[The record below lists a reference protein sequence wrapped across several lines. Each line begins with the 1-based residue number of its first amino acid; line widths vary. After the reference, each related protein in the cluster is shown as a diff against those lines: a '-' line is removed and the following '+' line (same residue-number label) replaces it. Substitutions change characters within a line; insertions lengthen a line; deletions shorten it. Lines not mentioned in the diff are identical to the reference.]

1 MKKRIRKS
9 VSLFLTLVMVF
20 SLLPMQA
27 MAEEPEGAIAPVTGQ
42 EIAGAEAEA
51 AESPIFLLQPESGS
65 HAPGESYLV
74 TWELDRTPDRLQ
86 LVREEPAGDE
96 VSFDEDEPVLVP
108 VRELDPESTEL
119 ELTAPEEETVFR
131 LRAHYGEEE
140 LLSEGFTV
148 TAEPAETGT
157 LIGSLDDPAEP
168 AGEGVLD
175 VLSDDPDAPAALPAE
190 PTPDEPQDD
199 THYFTTQPNSG
210 NVEPEGYFHVSWA
223 TNFYPWKVD
232 VVQYTGYGGYNLV
245 ASITWDLGQNMS
257 FDIPYDVAYRA
268 AISSGFFDHGFGI
281 WAYYNNGKDKIF
293 SQDFFITISPLEFV
307 SQPSGGTISAG
318 GSMTLNWETNF
329 RPSKVKIQYN
339 YHQGWK
345 TLKEIP
351 WGEAYMYN
359 MHYTLNYEDA
369 VTADWRILAF
379 YGNGDSDYITSNDF
393 PITCPGYSFTKSPTG
408 GTLNPD
414 SYFTMHWTTDFTP
427 SKIEIGYMTSDTAG
441 PSTFHPKVTLTSG
454 LSTQMNRSLS
464 YNLIS
469 QGQTWYIAAWHHT
482 NKVEYSAPFTIVSTP
497 RQFTLQPSGG
507 TLDPDSALLVRWET
521 NFTPTKIEL
530 RFRTYI
536 FSDPWELKKTIDTD
550 LARKMSLPVRYSDN
564 YYGSFSIW
572 AYYNNDDYIESEPFP
587 LHRRNHYVTT
597 PEDVLI
603 NPEESGTID
612 WETNFVPKKV
622 EIYRSGRNGSWD
634 VVTET
639 EAILTTGLG
648 KTMSY
653 PVSYDPSYNASFVG
667 SPEWYIRAWY
677 GTSDGMYVTSES
689 FKVTL
694 LSRTFSSSPSGGT
707 VIPEN
712 PLTLQWATNFT
723 PVKIVL
729 GYWNG
734 DTWVPRKTL
743 TSGLQKE
750 MSCPLSYSQAVSS
763 DNWRVRAY
771 YGTGTDDFI
780 ISNAF
785 SVAKRDLSFSSIPL
799 SGNIYPWSTRIL
811 QWTTNFEPVK
821 VEIGYLNGSSWV
833 LVDTVTSNLQMS
845 MKYVLDYAHAATS
858 NNWRI
863 RAFYGTES
871 SEYLQSG
878 SFSIE
883 ARSAYICGDNLTAA
897 FADGVLTFSGSG
909 AMYDF
914 SGEEA
919 PWKGIRTSIT
929 KVVIP
934 DGVTYIGKYAFYL
947 CTHLKEVTIPGT
959 VTVVGSSA
967 FSTCMA
973 LKTVR
978 YGGLRAQWD
987 DVSVAAS
994 NDFLTRATF
1003 SYLHK
1008 TGGIYGSNLGWI
1020 LDGERNLLII
1030 TGSGDGPSQAAGPW
1044 LNWAPY
1050 IQTIKVEG
1058 AASIWDEAFRECT
1071 GVTKVY
1077 LPDSLTYVGDRAFA
1091 DCTGITDVYY
1101 EGTIYDWDK
1110 ITIRPNND
1118 PLTDATLHTAP
1129 HQEQLTG
1136 DLSWSVDDEGLLRIW
1151 IDDDLMGD
1159 GEDTNIPDFASYT
1172 DAPWYA
1178 EYHDRIFSLCIEEGV
1193 TGIGKNAFRNLQEL
1207 YLVEIAQSVTYI
1219 GNTAFYGC
1227 SMLQETLVLP
1237 NGIASI
1243 GANAF
1248 TNCTNTEIL
1257 ILPDSVTTIGAG
1269 AFRGCS
1275 ALYKV
1280 VLPAQLQVIPQN
1292 CFLNCT
1298 RLESIEIP
1306 ATVTTVGSYAF
1317 NDCYALARQQGSVY
1331 YGGTSVQWNDIDV
1344 KNNNS
1349 YLLNAAA
1356 YHFTPEELAVNA
1368 ANFPDAN
1375 FRSYVAQSFNTDG
1388 VLVNGV
1394 AYLSEAEI
1402 AATEL
1407 EMDNEGDVTSIQ
1419 GIEYLTELTYLNLQG
1434 VPGLS
1439 YADLR
1444 QNTALTEV
1452 SIGGSL
1458 TEIRLDG
1465 LRYLQKL
1472 YLGGNRLTELDLE
1485 GLTNLKT
1492 LSIYGNLLTELD
1504 VSDFALTRLDV
1515 ENMPLT
1521 ELVLGQQPN
1530 LSCLY
1535 CYGTQLTE
1543 LDLSGCPLISQTLQS
1558 GTMTEYS
1565 SHYRFYKKINNKDCW
1580 LYIGKD
1586 MICFTDHNG
1595 LPIDAAHFPDPQF
1608 RLYVSRCFDTN
1619 RSGTL
1624 SDAEIA
1630 AVKAIDVSNSDV
1642 LSLQGIQYFTELE
1655 QLYFYATGVS
1665 QIDLS
1670 ANTGLRRLECYSSQ
1684 LTALDLS
1691 ANTALS
1697 YLDCDGSPSLTS
1709 LNVTGLTA
1717 LTYLDVS
1724 DDGLS
1729 ALDVSGCLLT
1739 YMECDH
1745 NPLTSLTLGQ
1755 QEALES
1761 LICYGVQLVKLD
1773 ISGCP
1778 KLTDVWLNGTHT
1790 EQSDFLEVANGSL
1803 GGYMELDKDVELIG
1817 VGGVPVDAE
1826 HFPDPNFRGYVSVN
1840 FDKNHSGWLSEEEIA
1855 CAQIIYCGAADIES
1869 LQGIEYF
1876 TELLELECEDNL
1888 ITALDL
1894 SANTKLTNLDCSY
1907 NELTQLSLAG
1917 LTELTW
1923 LSCEGNA
1930 LTELDLSDQQLRN
1943 LFCHNTSLS
1952 ALDLSGQTE
1961 LQKLYC
1967 YGTNISS
1974 LDLSGC
1980 PWLRTAAS
1988 EGERSET
1995 DDYAQYKFSSAI
2007 LRVNPE
2013 TEFIGID
2020 GVPVDEEH
2028 FPDPV
2033 FRAYVESELD
2043 GNHNFWLT
2051 PAEINAATVIAIPEN
2066 ASGTR
2071 SELASLQGI
2080 EAFTQLEQLEV
2091 RGAPALTSVALSG
2104 LPQLESLG
2112 FYETGLTALDVSA
2125 LTLTSLACVDGPLS
2139 ELILGEQPQLRYLSV
2154 YRTQL
2159 TALDV
2164 WESCPALTNLSCSE
2178 CPLLSSMTINDV
2190 LVELQAAGCAFEELE
2205 LYGGWLQAADL
2216 SNNTALTYLDISEN
2230 ELTALNITGD
2240 AALEAIY
2247 CGDNHLTSLDLSGN
2261 TALQKLYFNSNEI
2274 AELDVSR
2281 NTALLELDCSG
2292 NPLNTLDVSANTA
2305 LESLCCASVELGSLD
2320 LSLNTALKQLEC
2332 YNCGLTSLDLHTNT
2346 ALTYLDCDENALTE
2360 LDLSANPALS
2370 RVHVAGN
2377 ALTQLDLS
2385 ANPALTYLDA
2395 RNNASLTQLTLGSQ
2409 ETLSVLWASG
2419 TDLTTLDIGMCPI
2432 LLTLYREVTPTTYS
2446 GVMTYYKNGNRLV
2459 VDAAAQILVTMT
2471 GVCGDDLRWTL
2482 SNDGVLTIT
2491 GTGAMYN
2498 YSGSSD
2504 NLSPW
2509 YSERGRI
2516 VAVEI
2521 GEGATTIGNSAFLY
2535 CTELTDVS
2543 LPGTLKSIRS
2553 SAFSRCSVLPHL
2565 VIPDSVETIYS
2576 SVFYDCAGL
2585 EFVQLPQGLT
2595 KLESETFRGC
2605 SSLLEVNIPAG
2616 VTTIGLR
2623 CFYGCSSMT
2632 EVTIPAKVT
2641 KIDNSAFS
2649 ECTSLTE
2656 ICFKGSAPTI
2666 VDSTYAHP
2674 FNNVVANVY
2683 YPMYDETWTE
2693 EIRQNYGG
2701 TLTWIPYAPPASP
2714 GDLNR
2719 DGSVNTLDLLV
2730 MRKYLVGL
2738 PIEGIFDE
2746 AAADVNGDGSIDIL
2760 DLVRLRKVLTA

>member
-9 VSLFLTLVMVF
+9 FSLLLALVMVF
-20 SLLPMQA
+20 SLLPVQA
-27 MAEEPEGAIAPVTGQ
+27 MAEEPEGAIAPVTEQ
-42 EIAGAEAEA
+42 EPAGAGAEA

-74 TWELDRTPDRLQ
+74 TWELDRTPDRLE
-86 LVREEPAGDE
+86 LVREEPVGDG
-96 VSFDEDEPVLVP
+96 VLDVPFDEDEPVLVP

-119 ELTAPEEETVFR
+119 ELTAPEEETVF
-131 LRAHYGEEE
+131 LIRAIFGEEE

-148 TAEPAETGT
+148 TVEPAETGA
-157 LIGSLDDPAEP
+157 LIGSLVDPVEP
-168 AGEGVLD
+168 AGDGVLD
-175 VLSDDPDAPAALPAE
+175 VPSDDPDVPDALPAV
-190 PTPDEPQDD
+190 PRPDEPQDD

-245 ASITWDLGQNMS
+245 ASITWDLGQSMS

-379 YGNGDSDYITSNDF
+379 YGNGDSDYISSSDF

-497 RQFTLQPSGG
+497 RQFTLEPSGG
-507 TLDPDSALLVRWET
+507 MLDPDSAILLRWET
-521 NFTPTKIEL
+521 NFKPVKIEL
-530 RFRTYI
+530 RHQTFYSPSST
-536 FSDPWELKKTIDTD
+536 ELKLTIDTD
-550 LARKMSLPVRYSDN
+550 LARQMSLPVRYSDN
-564 YYGSFSIW
+564 YNGYFYIW
-572 AYYNNDDYIESEPFP
+572 AYYNDEEHVASESFSLFNRSRDISSPA
-587 LHRRNHYVTT
+587 
-597 PEDVLI
+597 DVSI
-603 NPEESGTID
+603 APGESSAVS
-612 WETNFVPKKV
+612 WETNFVPRKV
-622 EIYRSGRNGSWD
+622 EIYRSGRNPEWD
-634 VVTET
+634 TVTET
-639 EAILTTGLG
+639 EAVLTSGLG
-648 KTMSY
+648 KNMSY
-653 PVSYDPSYNASFVG
+653 TLSYDPGYNASFVG
-667 SPEWYIRAWY
+667 SPKWYIRAWY
-677 GTSDGMYVTSES
+677 GTSDGMYVTSEDFS
-689 FKVTL
+689 VFLV
-694 LSRTFSSSPSGGT
+694 SRKFSASPSGGT
-707 VIPEN
+707 VILEN
-712 PLTLQWATNFT
+712 PLTIQWTTNFT

-771 YGTGTDDFI
+771 YGTGTDDFVF
-780 ISNAF
+780 SNAF

-821 VEIGYLNGSSWV
+821 VEIGYLNGSDWV
-833 LVDTVTSNLQMS
+833 SRDSLTDGLQMS
-845 MKYVLDYAHAATS
+845 MKYTLDYAHAATS
-858 NNWRI
+858 DNWRI

-883 ARSAYICGDNLTAA
+883 SRSAYICGDNLTAA

-914 SGEEA
+914 SSEEA

-934 DGVTYIGKYAFYL
+934 DGVTYIGKSAFYL

-1008 TGGIYGSNLGWI
+1008 TGGLYGSNLGWI

-1030 TGSGDGPSQAAGPW
+1030 SGSGDGPSQAWSPW

-1058 AASIWDEAFRECT
+1058 AASIWEEAFRECT

-1077 LPDSLTYVGDRAFA
+1077 LPETVTLVGDRAFS

-1101 EGTIYDWDK
+1101 EGTIYDWDE

-1118 PLTDATLHTAP
+1118 PLTHATLHTAP

-1159 GEDTNIPDFASYT
+1159 GEDTNIPDFASYS
-1172 DAPWYA
+1172 DAPWYE

-1207 YLVEIAQSVTYI
+1207 YLVDIAPSVTYI

-1227 SMLQETLVLP
+1227 SMLQETLTLP
-1237 NGIASI
+1237 NGIESI

-1257 ILPDSVTTIGAG
+1257 ILPDSVSTIGAG

-1280 VLPAQLQVIPQN
+1280 VLPAQLQVIPEN

-1317 NDCYALARQQGSVY
+1317 YDCYALARVRGIVY
-1331 YGGTSVQWNDIDV
+1331 YGGTSVQWNNIDIR
-1344 KNNNS
+1344 NNNS

-1375 FRSYVAQSFNTDG
+1375 FRSYVADEFNTDG

-1402 AATEL
+1402 AATDL

-1419 GIEYLTELTYLNLQG
+1419 GIEYLTELSYLNLQG
-1434 VPGLS
+1434 VSGLS
-1439 YADLR
+1439 SADLR

-1458 TEIRLDG
+1458 TEIELDG

-1472 YLGGNRLTELDLE
+1472 FLGGNLLTELDLD
-1485 GLTNLKT
+1485 GLTNLT
-1492 LSIYGNLLTELD
+1492 QLSVYGNQLTALD

-1515 ENMPLT
+1515 ENTPLT
-1521 ELVLGQQPN
+1521 ELVLGQQPR
-1530 LSCLY
+1530 LSTLY
-1535 CYGTQLTE
+1535 CYGTQLKE
-1543 LDLSGCPLISQTLQS
+1543 LDLSGCPLMAETLQS
-1558 GTMTEYS
+1558 GTRTEYS
-1565 SHYRFYKKINNKDCW
+1565 SYYRFNKKINNKDCW

-1586 MICFTDHNG
+1586 MICFTDHDG
-1595 LPIDAAHFPDPQF
+1595 LPIDADHFPDPQF
-1608 RLYVSRCFDTN
+1608 RLYVSRSFDLN

-1624 SDAEIA
+1624 SAAEIA
-1630 AVKAIDVSNSDV
+1630 AAREIGDEDNDYG
-1642 LSLQGIQYFTELE
+1642 SLQGIEYLTNLE
-1655 QLYFYATGVS
+1655 QIL
-1665 QIDLS
+1665 ID
-1670 ANTGLRRLECYSSQ
+1670 A
-1684 LTALDLS
+1684 A
-1691 ANTALS
+1691 
-1697 YLDCDGSPSLTS
+1697 PSLTGVDLRANTRLYS
-1709 LNVTGLTA
+1709 VDFSNCGNLAELHVE
-1717 LTYLDVS
+1717 
-1724 DDGLS
+1724 GLS
-1729 ALDVSGCLLT
+1729 ALQDLFVPGNRLTELDLTGVTNLYYLDV
-1739 YMECDH
+1739 YR
-1745 NPLTSLTLGQ
+1745 NPLSVLDLGEQPELCRLLCYGTQITSLDLR
-1755 QEALES
+1755 
-1761 LICYGVQLVKLD
+1761 
-1773 ISGCP
+1773 GCP
-1778 KLTDVWLNGTHT
+1778 KLLSTLAVGTRTETEDYVQYLTGYTTGWLR
-1790 EQSDFLEVANGSL
+1790 V
-1803 GGYMELDKDVELIG
+1803 DKDMELIG
-1817 VGGVPVDAE
+1817 LGGVPVDAE
-1826 HFPDPNFRGYVSVN
+1826 HFPDSNFRGYVSTN
-1840 FDKNHSGWLSEEEIA
+1840 FDKNHSGWLSDKEIA
-1855 CAQIIYCGAADIES
+1855 GAQIISCGAEDIES
-1869 LQGIEYF
+1869 LQGVEYF
-1876 TELLELECEDNL
+1876 PELLELACEDNL

-1894 SANTKLTNLDCSY
+1894 SANTRLTSLDCSY

-1917 LTELTW
+1917 LSDLTD
-1923 LSCEGNA
+1923 LSCEGNP
-1930 LTELDLSDQQLRN
+1930 LTELDVSAQKLEYLYCQG
-1943 LFCHNTSLS
+1943 TSLP

-1961 LQKLYC
+1961 LRMLFC
-1967 YGTNISS
+1967 YGTSISS

-1980 PWLRTAAS
+1980 PWLQAAAS

-1995 DDYAQYKFSSAI
+1995 DDYEQYKFSSAI

-2071 SELASLQGI
+2071 SELASLQGV
-2080 EAFTQLEQLEV
+2080 EFFTQLEQLEV

-2104 LPQLESLG
+2104 LPQLGSLG
-2112 FYETGLTALDVSA
+2112 FYGTGLTSLDVSA

-2178 CPLLSSMTINDV
+2178 CPQLSSLTINDA

-2240 AALEAIY
+2240 AALEVLY

-2305 LESLCCASVELGSLD
+2305 LESLCCASVALESLD

-2332 YNCGLTSLDLHTNT
+2332 YDCGLTSLDLHANT

-2360 LDLSANPALS
+2360 LDLSANPVLS

-2395 RNNASLTQLTLGSQ
+2395 RNNAGLTQLTLGTQ

-2419 TDLTTLDIGMCPI
+2419 TDLATLDIGMCPI
-2432 LLTLYREVTPTTYS
+2432 LLALYREVTPTTYG
-2446 GVMTYYKNGNRLV
+2446 GVMTYYRNGNRLV

-2482 SNDGVLTIT
+2482 SSDGVLTIT

-2509 YSERGRI
+2509 YSQRDRI
-2516 VAVEI
+2516 TAVEI
-2521 GEGATTIGNSAFLY
+2521 GEGATTVGSSAFLY
-2535 CTELTDVS
+2535 CRLLTDVS

-2553 SAFSRCSVLPHL
+2553 SAFSRCSVLPYL

-2585 EFVQLPQGLT
+2585 EHVQLPQGLT

-2605 SSLLEVNIPAG
+2605 SSLLEVSIPTG
-2616 VTTIGLR
+2616 VTKIGMR
-2623 CFYGCSSMT
+2623 CFYGCSSLT
-2632 EVTIPAKVT
+2632 EVSFPAALT
-2641 KIDNSAFS
+2641 RIEGAAFA
-2649 ECTSLTE
+2649 ECTSLRE
-2656 ICFKGSAPTI
+2656 IRFTGSAPTI
-2666 VDSTYAHP
+2666 VDSTYSHP
-2674 FNNVVANVY
+2674 FNNVEANVY
-2683 YPMYDETWTE
+2683 YPMYDESWTE

-2719 DGSVNTLDLLV
+2719 DGSVNSLDLLV
-2730 MRKYLVGL
+2730 MRKYLVAL

-2760 DLVRLRKVLTA
+2760 DLVRLRKVLAA